1 MFRVGI
7 LSLMLVLVPAVGQAQ
22 QWTWPERGEN
32 LLVLP
37 EDFPPER
44 MRAVMIGFTRALG
57 VRCSY
62 CHVGE
67 EGQPLTTYD
76 FVSDD
81 NPKKDIARTM
91 YRMLGVI
98 NDSLQTI
105 DPSGPSRVNMWCH
118 TCHRGLARPATLAE
132 EMRDVRNEEGVE
144 AAVALY
150 RDLRERF
157 HGRGS
162 YDFGENVLNEFGY
175 EILEEA
181 PPDAI
186 AIFQLNAEQFP
197 ESANAWDSL
206 AEGYMRAGD
215 RERAIEYYEK
225 SLELDPENEN
235 AKEKLEELRRGG

>member
-1 MFRVGI
+1 MCRVGI
-7 LSLMLVLVPAVGQAQ
+7 VSLMLLLGPAAGQAH
-22 QWTWPERGEN
+22 QWNWPERGEN
-32 LLVLP
+32 LQVMP

-44 MRAVMIGFTRALG
+44 LRAVMLGFTRALG

-67 EGQPLTTYD
+67 EGEPLTTYD
-76 FVSDD
+76 FVSDE

-118 TCHRGLARPATLAE
+118 TCHRGLPRPATLAE
-132 EMRDVRNEEGVE
+132 ELRDVREEEGIE

-150 RDLRERF
+150 RDLRDRLY
-157 HGRGS
+157 GRGS
-162 YDFGENVLNEFGY
+162 YDFGEGTLNEFGY
-175 EILEEA
+175 ELLEEA

-225 SLELDPENEN
+225 SLELDPDNQN